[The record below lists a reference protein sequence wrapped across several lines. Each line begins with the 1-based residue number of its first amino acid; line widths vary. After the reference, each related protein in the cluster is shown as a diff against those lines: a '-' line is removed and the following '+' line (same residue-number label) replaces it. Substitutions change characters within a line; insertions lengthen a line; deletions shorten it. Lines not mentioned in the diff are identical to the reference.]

1 MTSVVDKYYR
11 KISENI
17 DNLKMKFDISALLV
31 KTKEHDSLINTNK
44 TDISDNS
51 NLINTN
57 KTDISDNLN
66 LINTNKTDISDN
78 SNLINTNKNI
88 ISDNS
93 NLINTNK
100 NNISDN
106 SNLINTN
113 KTDITKI
120 NNDLTNLKDG
130 YKLKDII
137 VFNITNTDSKAVSKN
152 NPSFVIFNDNI
163 NSFIKKDSFLEINT
177 SIRTIFLLHYINV
190 GYFDV
195 KLEIYDDKNQLISS
209 TKMPLMGMISK
220 QAIVSTICYVKLS
233 NDYNSINL
241 QLSIQIQE
249 NQNRNDIIKILE
261 FDNFVYVKIF
271 EKLDNS
277 IYYEEFD
284 V

>member
-44 TDISDNS
+44 TDVSS
-51 NLINTN
+51 NLGKINTN
-57 KTDISDNLN
+57 KTDISSNLGKIDTNKNSISDNLGK
-66 LINTNKTDISDN
+66 IDTNKTDIS
-78 SNLINTNKNI
+78 SNTSLIDTNKNS
-88 ISDNS
+88 ISDN
-93 NLINTNK
+93 LGKI
-100 NNISDN
+100 D
-106 SNLINTN
+106 TN

-137 VFNITNTDSKAVSKN
+137 IFNMTNTNSQAVSKN
-152 NPSFVIFNDNI
+152 NPSFIIFNDSI

-177 SIRTIFLLHYINV
+177 SIKTIFLLHYINI
-190 GYFDV
+190 GYFDIIL
-195 KLEIYDDKNQLISS
+195 KIHDDKNQLISS
-209 TKMPLMGMISK
+209 TKLHLIGMISK
-220 QAIVSTICYVKLS
+220 QAILSNIYYVKLTK
-233 NDYNSINL
+233 DYSSINF
-241 QLSIQIQE
+241 QLSIQLQD
-249 NQNRNDIIKILE
+249 NQNRNDIIKILD

-277 IYYEEFD
+277 IHYQEFD